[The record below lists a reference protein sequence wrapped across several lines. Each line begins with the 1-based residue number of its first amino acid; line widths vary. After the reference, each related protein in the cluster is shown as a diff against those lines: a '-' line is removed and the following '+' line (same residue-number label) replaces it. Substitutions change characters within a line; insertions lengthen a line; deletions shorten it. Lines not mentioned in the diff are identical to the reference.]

1 MSLRACICE
10 DDLLH
15 ARILKNILGS
25 YIKEKKI
32 ACDII
37 TYPNGLSFFHDFEE
51 GYTYPDV
58 LFIDIMLGDS
68 NGVSICKELRKRGY
82 KGTIIFVTG
91 LDEYALDG
99 YDVDARGYILKPYQA
114 TYIHNTLDRILRNS
128 GAVAYT
134 IKVYNQIIRIPIA
147 DILYF
152 ESQNTKCV
160 IHCID
165 NVIYTIYKKLG
176 DVEEELS
183 GNGFLR
189 SHRSYLVNMSSIA
202 SAGAA
207 FVLKNG
213 ESVPI
218 RTKNA
223 KEIKNIYME
232 YLKRFI

>member
-15 ARILKNILGS
+15 TKVLKNILVK
-25 YIKEKKI
+25 YLKERKI

-37 TYPNGLSFFHDFEE
+37 TYSNGLSFLNDFEE
-51 GYTYPDV
+51 GYAYPDV

-68 NGVSICKELRKRGY
+68 NGVSICKELRSRGY

-91 LDEYALDG
+91 SNEYALDG
-99 YDVDARGYILKPYQA
+99 YEVDARGYIIKPYQA
-114 TYIHNTLDRILRNS
+114 KYIYNTLDRILRNS

-134 IKVYNQIIRIPIA
+134 IKVYNQIIRIPLA

-165 NVIYTIYKKLG
+165 NVTYTIYKKLG
-176 DVEEELS
+176 DVEEELT
-183 GNGFLR
+183 GNDFLR
-189 SHRSYLVNMSSIA
+189 SHRSYLVNMSAIV
-202 SAGAA
+202 SAQTA
-207 FVLKNG
+207 FVLNNG

-223 KEIKNIYME
+223 KQIRNEYME
-232 YLKRFI
+232 YLKRFT

>member
-10 DDLLH
+10 DDSLH
-15 ARILKNILGS
+15 AKMLKSILGR

-37 TYPNGLSFFHDFEE
+37 TYPNGLSFLNDFEE
-51 GYTYPDV
+51 GYTYPDM

-91 LDEYALDG
+91 SDDYAIDG
-99 YDVDARGYILKPYQA
+99 YEVDARGYILKPYQA
-114 TYIHNTLDRILRNS
+114 ECIYNTLDRILRNS

-147 DILYF
+147 DILYL

-165 NVIYTIYKKLG
+165 NVTYTIYKKLG
-176 DVEEELS
+176 DVEEELTGS
-183 GNGFLR
+183 GFLR
-189 SHRSYLVNMSSIA
+189 SHRSYLVNMSAIV
-202 SAGAA
+202 SAGNS
-207 FVLKNG
+207 FVLRNG

-223 KEIKNIYME
+223 KEIRDVYME
-232 YLKRFI
+232 YLKRFE